1 MRRVLIFDTTLR
13 DGLKS
18 PGTILTVDEKLRIAT
33 QLARLGV
40 DILEVGFP
48 AASEEQYA
56 AVERI
61 SGEVRGPVIAALARA
76 TNPRDFEIA
85 WNTIKGAEHPRLH
98 TFVPVSR
105 EYREHFLRKDAS
117 QALEIG
123 VSAIGIAR
131 EYTPDVEFSLV
142 DAFRADPDEVLRMVR
157 ALVEAGATAINLADT
172 VGRATP
178 ADVTGLFRKLRE
190 GVERFS
196 QVAFSIHCHN
206 DLGMAVSNSL
216 AAVVE
221 GASQVHCTV
230 NGIGERAGNTALEEL
245 VAALTTRSDLFLA
258 ETGIRLDQIYPS
270 SRLVRRL
277 TGVSVQPH
285 KPVVG
290 SNAFYYASD
299 VPQLADAT
307 EKPPYEIMHPEKLG
321 IQKAHEVLSS
331 MTTRTEFQNRLVELG
346 YDLRGEELDDCY
358 DAFQELAGKKEQI
371 FDADLELLVGS
382 ETSLEPLPFQLLYLK
397 VSAGSISVPN
407 ATVQMDVNG
416 ETLQDSGFGHGPVD
430 AAFRTIMKM
439 TRRQPR
445 LVRYSVNAVTPGT
458 DAQGEVSVRLED
470 GGHLVNGRG
479 AGTDIV
485 LASARALV
493 DALNKLE
500 RTRSEPVIFEFTDE
514 ESWLPK
520 L

>member
-18 PGTILTVDEKLRIAT
+18 PGTILTVDEKVRIAT

-178 ADVTGLFRKLRE
+178 ADVTGLFRKLRD

-258 ETGIRLDQIYPS
+258 GFDRAAPGIHGNDVTVDQDAIGCFPGRLDW
-270 SRLVRRL
+270 RRS
-277 TGVSVQPH
+277 GRRA
-285 KPVVG
+285 G
-290 SNAFYYASD
+290 RNWRGRRAST
-299 VPQLADAT
+299 AWT
-307 EKPPYEIMHPEKLG
+307 
-321 IQKAHEVLSS
+321 
-331 MTTRTEFQNRLVELG
+331 
-346 YDLRGEELDDCY
+346 
-358 DAFQELAGKKEQI
+358 
-371 FDADLELLVGS
+371 
-382 ETSLEPLPFQLLYLK
+382 
-397 VSAGSISVPN
+397 
-407 ATVQMDVNG
+407 
-416 ETLQDSGFGHGPVD
+416 
-430 AAFRTIMKM
+430 AA
-439 TRRQPR
+439 
-445 LVRYSVNAVTPGT
+445 
-458 DAQGEVSVRLED
+458 
-470 GGHLVNGRG
+470 
-479 AGTDIV
+479 
-485 LASARALV
+485 
-493 DALNKLE
+493 
-500 RTRSEPVIFEFTDE
+500 
-514 ESWLPK
+514 
-520 L
+520 

>member
-18 PGTILTVDEKLRIAT
+18 PGTILTVDEKVRIAA

-40 DILEVGFP
+40 DVLEVGFP

-61 SGEVRGPVIAALARA
+61 SRDVEGPVLTALARA

-85 WNTIKGAEHPRLH
+85 WNAIKGADRPRLH
-98 TFVPVSR
+98 TFLPVSR
-105 EYREHFLRKDAS
+105 EYRDHFLKMDANR
-117 QALEIG
+117 AVEIG
-123 VSAIGIAR
+123 ISAIGTAR
-131 EYTPDVEFSLV
+131 GYTSDVEFSMV
-142 DAFRADPDEVLRMVR
+142 DAFRADPDEVLRMAR
-157 ALVEAGATAINLADT
+157 ALVEAGAATINLADT

-178 ADVTGLFRKLRE
+178 VDVARLFRKLRD
-190 GVERFS
+190 GVEGFS
-196 QVAFSIHCHN
+196 EVIFSIHCHN

-216 AAVVE
+216 AALVE

-230 NGIGERAGNTALEEL
+230 NGIGERAGNTALEEI
-245 VAALTTRSDLFLA
+245 VAALTVRSDLFQA
-258 ETGIRLDQIYPS
+258 EVGIRLDQIYPV

-277 TGVSVQPH
+277 TGVNVQPH

-290 SNAFYYASD
+290 SNAFYYVSD

-307 EKPPYEIMHPEKLG
+307 DKPPYEILHPERLG
-321 IQKAHEVLSS
+321 IQKATESLCAGTPLS
-331 MTTRTEFQNRLVELG
+331 EFQNRLVELG
-346 YDLRGEELDDCY
+346 YHLAGEDLDDCY
-358 DAFQELAGKKEQI
+358 DAFQELASKKEQI
-371 FDADLELLVGS
+371 FDADLELLVGLR
-382 ETSLEPLPFQLLYLK
+382 TSPEPVPFQLLYLK

-430 AAFRTIMKM
+430 AAFKTIMKM
-439 TRRQPR
+439 TRRQPK
-445 LVRYSVNAVTPGT
+445 LVRYSVSAVTPGT
-458 DAQGEVSVRLED
+458 DAQGEVSIRLED

-500 RTRSEPVIFEFTDE
+500 RLRSEPAIFEFTDE
-514 ESWLPK
+514 ESWLPR